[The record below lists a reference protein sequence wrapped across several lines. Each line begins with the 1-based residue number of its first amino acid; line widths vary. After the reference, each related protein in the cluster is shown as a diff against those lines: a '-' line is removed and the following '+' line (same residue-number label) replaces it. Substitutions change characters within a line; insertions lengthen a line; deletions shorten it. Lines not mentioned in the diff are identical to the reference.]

1 MASLVGIIWFATT
14 TPAAFALLVF
24 YWRRLVATP
33 WLPPPQPPIF
43 SRRPPFLASPRASH
57 DRALTLSLRAE
68 LRSLLPTAADAAMGA
83 KWRRKWLVT
92 GVAITFAV
100 LALSSSGLA
109 TRLRHDDSG
118 LEPSYWVMLWYNV
131 LGTLIIVP
139 YSESLTDAAT
149 GIAHLVARQ
158 RGLPLPNSRKNWL
171 QERWCCAVGI
181 WALCALAAVDEAYYW
196 GDQNAPLVT
205 VEVPLARLPRCL
217 DGVKVFLIA
226 DTHAGPLISQS
237 AISDMVEL
245 VNAQQPPI
253 EIVLHA
259 GDGGGAPHLP
269 RLLTR
274 AATGSGR

>member
-57 DRALTLSLRAE
+57 DRALTLSPRAE

-92 GVAITFAV
+92 GVAITFAI

-158 RGLPLPNSRKNWL
+158 RGQPLPNTRKNWL

-274 AATGSGR
+274 AATASGR